1 MNCCLESKMKRLI
14 LALVAVVLLGSC
26 KERAQARAPSPSA
39 DVYVRAD
46 GGLRMRAEP
55 RTDSPV
61 IFNIPDGEKLDL
73 LADASEEITIDGK
86 KGRFRKV
93 SHRNKTG
100 WVFDVFFSPDP
111 PPVPGVCKAFVAE
124 KSTGACTGLNLKE
137 RVLTAGKRKF
147 RIQKI
152 VRYNRQGCTL
162 DAEEEGRQGAAFE
175 IILKPVKGG
184 YTVRIAQNG
193 GEKSLECP
201 LRMPAEGK
209 P

>member
-1 MNCCLESKMKRLI
+1 MRRLT
-14 LALVAVVLLGSC
+14 LAVLAGTVLLGSC
-26 KERAQARAPSPSA
+26 KERPQGRAPSVSA
-39 DVYVRAD
+39 DLYVRAD

-61 IFNIPDGEKLDL
+61 IFNIPDGEKLEL
-73 LADASEEITIDGK
+73 LPDASEELTIDGK

-100 WVFDVFFSPDP
+100 WVFDAFFSADP
-111 PPVPGVCKAFVAE
+111 PPVPAVCRAFSAE
-124 KSTGACTGLNLKE
+124 KSAGVCAGLSLRE

-147 RIQKI
+147 SIQRIL
-152 VRYNRQGCTL
+152 RYNRQGCTL
-162 DAEEEGRQGAAFE
+162 DAEEDGQKGAAFE
-175 IILKPVKGG
+175 ITLRPAKDG

-193 GEKSLECP
+193 GGKRFECP
-201 LRMPAEGK
+201 LRLPAEGES